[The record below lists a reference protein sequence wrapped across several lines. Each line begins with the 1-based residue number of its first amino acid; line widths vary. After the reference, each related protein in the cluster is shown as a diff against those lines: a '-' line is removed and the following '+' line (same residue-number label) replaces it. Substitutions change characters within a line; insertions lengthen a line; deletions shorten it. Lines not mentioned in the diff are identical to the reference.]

1 MASVEKM
8 RNSKVKINMGNIES
22 DESFK
27 ELTDSLDELYESKQ
41 KFNLLIETIDVENIS
56 LKYLYKFGKYLNSLK
71 RRECLLEFT
80 VIRVYDNYN
89 YGLLYTLFTFLAS
102 PVAKVTV
109 IYYEG
114 GYNKEINIQNRNI
127 IKMKDYFPGK

>member
-1 MASVEKM
+1 MASVE
-8 RNSKVKINMGNIES
+8 RLENSKVKINMGNIES

-27 ELTDSLDELYESKQ
+27 ELTDSLDDLYESKQ

-56 LKYLYKFGKYLNSLK
+56 LKYLYKFGKYLNGLK
-71 RRECLLEFT
+71 KRDCLLEFT
-80 VIRVYDNYN
+80 IIHVYDNYN

-109 IYYEG
+109 IYYDG
-114 GYNKEINIQNRNI
+114 GYNKKIHIKNRNI
-127 IKMKDYFPGK
+127 IKMKDYFPCR